1 MNRHQVLTGAVNP
14 GENCFAVGYVDGVP
28 FTAYASGCDI
38 VILDSNHAHVQVIPG
53 ANHGNIQVGCID
65 SSAENGKIAASYA
78 NQVYLFE
85 PVPTENKGTSK
96 ILAYEWKQYGCFKL
110 DSLAS
115 NLSWNQD
122 GSKLLT
128 GSDSIQLWACAMV
141 IEKTPDSEATDGS
154 PASGSESNGALWE
167 CIWQCKTS
175 TPVYHLKFSP
185 DGQYFASAGKADR
198 LVKIWHRSRKATLNS
213 TVANPVM
220 ECSDEKYSFVYIAHP
235 RAITGF
241 SWRKTSKYMPKGSV
255 ANILVTSCRDNI
267 CRIWCETLLPDLNL
281 FEENSQRQT
290 GNMFEIGRHHSNIK
304 KPTFNI
310 SLKHRKRKKSN
321 EQLHTNSGPL
331 PSHDKGHEM
340 HHFLQDN
347 IQTNGHSILPVHFHI
362 ASTINPNTDIPLLP
376 ALSSMSGSKTPNF
389 VVNWLNNKELQLT
402 LVAETILQ
410 EKQNTNPGLQERV
423 FKEQSSEESSSADEE
438 ETPTPP
444 VDEDELNSK
453 NNADSSGSSLP
464 HISIERPSTLVPGGG
479 QMKHVPSVAIFQSPV
494 PVSNSLEDLQKRLDC
509 LMRDWYKASDMLF
522 AIHPVDGSFLLW
534 LVDFLDETSPGT
546 HRQAQVSFSC
556 RIPLAFPVGDATT
569 LCSNIVMY
577 RSNLVVD
584 PRANKRTVETPGMT
598 PSYSFSQR
606 LGQLPPGVNIYAF
619 TPKVSML
626 SKHINGTLNQWEIS
640 FAETSKFQTVL
651 SVSHK
656 SRCCGHRFRLNDLQ
670 CHPILPLLLTTSHH
684 NLPQV
689 EVDPEIMQGHTR
701 RGSMTARR
709 TSLMRRSSS
718 ISLFGKS
725 ILSES
730 EHTRLSA
737 LYNSTLEGAS
747 RDNFDSDE
755 VVVPDALM
763 EKLNSEMN
771 WPDMSAPT
779 GLCSELILWRVFP
792 VGPLSKSGG
801 VMELARI
808 NSPFLNAFS
817 HIAWLPCLLPSS
829 CLGLSSNSPSAC
841 FVASDGYTLRVFQ
854 SVIDA
859 RTLLAEVSPNSDQ
872 FEGYLSSSSPLSTV
886 LNPDLIKNADGLNV
900 ISLQSTS
907 RPGCIIE
914 LNKLNNAKQNWQNV
928 QLMHAFQHQF
938 ICGNLHDTSPSYNLP
953 QPNMFEEQFFLVVV
967 ERKMSGISVIHMW
980 YIHLGTEVKKHTV
993 NRGNTFEDDDD
1004 DDIPVLDSSSD
1015 SSRGNS
1021 PTNFKSIPQNPQSS
1035 TRMKIFSHKVCSQR
1049 LELPAGVEVISA
1061 APAAGHLSSSSIY
1074 PSCCAPY
1081 LFSTACSDGKVRFWK
1096 CDVQEEG
1103 DPDQRFY
1110 EDSDFGQKTEAHR
1123 ESSNPFVTAYYSWME
1138 WVLETED
1145 KTDSSVIIQ
1154 GKPLAVSSAYNGR
1167 FACAY
1172 ELQNSDKKL
1181 AVVIYESE
1189 SSGGSEWL
1197 KEDSLYLS
1205 EVSTPEPKLNTDIL
1219 TEGNNSYK
1227 TMKRS
1232 SKVSD
1237 FVELDNDFGLCGPS
1251 LRPRRAQTRSKQ
1263 TKATPIQLAWVSK
1276 EDGSHML
1283 TVGVGGKVLI
1293 YAKSFGCVQEDEDV
1307 RRFRSFS
1314 GDPSHPGV
1322 KPNISPSLLHKGI
1335 VKPTWQLFRTVK
1347 LSTVDGLPPLS
1358 KMLAWVRAGILVVG
1372 LENEMHVYS
1381 QWKTEDKHKAIEGN
1395 KIGTLSKNATSSYG
1409 MNLSVDIQTLPM
1421 SKTDR
1426 EKSYADMTELA
1437 NEESKLNMDL
1447 DNDKETVEMDCGLFE
1462 TAYNASPVL
1471 PQYHPKQLMELLN
1484 CGKIRRVKAILAH
1497 LVRCIAGE
1505 NELRKALM
1513 QGDDGESEKQSS
1525 KLMRQV
1531 SLATSPTEPV
1541 TLEEEKMKLD
1551 YIEINAIPPLP
1562 LYALIAVDSTD
1573 SSQTSKTKPESGS
1586 KRVSKSEESTDY
1598 SDLFST
1604 PKLDEYDHSGWEET
1618 HQRDRANSISAK
1630 LRDPSHFEIAQA
1642 RLLTNHLT
1650 HTRLPRLTSL
1660 DQMHLLALADTVA
1673 SVKTEMTV
1681 GSTASAAIGKEGAGY
1696 ASKGNTDSTHAGE
1709 TLDECGVR
1717 FLLAMRFHTCLLKS
1731 LPLRQQF
1738 NLKCQGLATCHYAWA
1753 FHSEAEEELLDLIP
1767 SMQKGE
1773 PRWDELKAM
1782 GVAWWV
1788 RSTVTLRRTME
1799 KVAKSQFQ
1807 TNKDPLDAA
1816 LFYLAMK
1823 KKTVVWGLYRS
1834 IKDARMTDF
1843 FAHNFNEDR
1852 WRKAAL
1858 KNAYALL
1865 GKQRFNHAA
1874 AFFLLAGSLKDAIE
1888 VCCNNLGDIQLA
1900 IVITRLYEDEMQV
1913 SASYKKLL
1921 FEIVFGCD
1929 IEGNRIANK
1938 TVCPDPFL
1946 RSISYWVNKEYTLA
1960 LETLL
1965 SDPKTAESNEPAI
1978 KGDHYDSPHGNPDV
1992 FNFYNYLRTHPLL
2005 IRRHLAGQDRPA
2017 AGASVL
2023 ITGFGKGGGQIA
2035 NQGDQVIEDE
2045 ITPEERRLFFATA
2058 HAHSEAGCPLLAL
2071 EVLTKLPKV
2080 KTKQEVIA
2088 KETESLVDSG
2098 NESISKDMITSG
2110 IFSGFSES
2118 ELKRDGSKDS
2128 AIEFDWSQP
2137 VSNAPDKGGGSNMD
2151 FDWGAPSATD
2161 LEEELELKWD
2171 DDEEDNED
2179 EEEVSKSTEPNLK
2192 NETKDDDAQS
2202 DGSTLSG
2209 SPSIDI
2215 LAQQLKFKSCLKIMM
2230 EELRTLAT
2238 GFEVE
2243 GGQLRYQLY
2252 QWLEREVEILR
2263 LLCNYTGDGL
2273 MIVDEDTVILSDTED
2288 EPMDRSQAL
2297 HEFIKAELV
2306 DFEARL
2312 LRAERRKSWLKKNH
2326 HLLRTLFSYATHY
2339 GLNGGGL
2346 TSVCMELVLL
2356 MQEVQQERKTHQQLT
2371 LRIPLPTTLPLLSA
2385 SIANCKT
2392 VVADPIMFLRS
2403 LTHDVL
2409 QTILEFTAPPRQN
2422 KNTNKV
2428 KTLHRLCVALAACF
2442 YESLCDSE
2450 TFSPAVSQTKSNGM
2464 DVYDGR
2470 NLNFVFRSGHL
2481 VCVSK
2486 RRRISEETAKIVS
2499 PPSKWPGVAQLQTLL
2514 AQEKDED
2521 IPKAYIQ
2528 LCEGLLAI
2536 YISLLVHALSTNN
2549 CNELYR
2555 LMAHN
2560 IDQNMWAAVFGGGA
2574 RIPKHQQS
2582 MANAPNPN
2590 TGNNADKRRNSL
2602 YMRVLGKASRGR
2614 VPVTKTEEKLSY
2626 REKFVPPESSV
2637 IDFLMVKPYVKSI
2650 EEGIGYDSAESEASD
2665 DEDYYD
2671 DSATKA
2677 SSTFDLGQKE
2687 HSDFNSYSWCLMRF
2701 VIVQLALDKMEKFL
2715 PVGGIELAELPV
2727 SSPLLHS
2734 ILKLLE
2740 QWIQALEYK
2749 LDLFSAPPDDYIP
2762 DCMGVGIG
2770 SSSGPAI
2777 LKYKAMLEPDN
2788 TPFLCEKRE
2797 ALPAKR
2803 LWNFLVRQDQ
2813 TQETFIKYIFKK
2825 KQPSEQVDSTLG
2837 TYHQE
2842 SGNREQRV
2850 KVRVIHKE
2858 PEKISAFCFNQA
2870 DWKNITQNGM
2880 YKASASGTVV
2890 STHKEIL
2897 ELDISMLLNQKSG
2910 VWADD
2915 EVDDMATPNL
2925 TRRNISTMNSS
2936 SLATVAEDE
2945 FLMVHHS
2952 TERSASIPNANT
2964 MGLSLLPGL
2973 LDGQNLQT
2981 GRGTNVISR
2990 RPTYHIRRLSSHPT
3004 LPYYISGSQDGSVS
3018 MWEWGHSQRIY
3029 MHRPPGQFPKVTQLH
3044 FNVQGNKFG
3053 VCDDSGQL
3061 CLWQVGMNSPS
3072 VTKPFLTLQCHNK
3085 TVSDFTFMGSCSLLA
3100 TAGLS
3105 TENKNVS
3112 LWDTLMPKK
3121 KACIHGF
3128 SCHDGGCPSIA
3139 YCPNQQSLITGNKKG
3154 EVAIFDIRQ
3163 RKLRHSFTAH
3173 DSGIKC
3179 IAVDP
3184 NEDFF
3189 LTGSAEGNIKV
3200 WGLSVH
3206 NLRYSLP
3213 GQHARN
3219 TFFRQTGS
3227 GVIQITVMSNSHIY
3241 SCGVDGTMK
3250 WIQMPGTL

>member
-1 MNRHQVLTGAVNP
+1 
-14 GENCFAVGYVDGVP
+14 
-28 FTAYASGCDI
+28 
-38 VILDSNHAHVQVIPG
+38 
-53 ANHGNIQVGCID
+53 
-65 SSAENGKIAASYA
+65 
-78 NQVYLFE
+78 
-85 PVPTENKGTSK
+85 
-96 ILAYEWKQYGCFKL
+96 
-110 DSLAS
+110 
-115 NLSWNQD
+115 
-122 GSKLLT
+122 
-128 GSDSIQLWACAMV
+128 
-141 IEKTPDSEATDGS
+141 
-154 PASGSESNGALWE
+154 
-167 CIWQCKTS
+167 
-175 TPVYHLKFSP
+175 
-185 DGQYFASAGKADR
+185 
-198 LVKIWHRSRKATLNS
+198 
-213 TVANPVM
+213 
-220 ECSDEKYSFVYIAHP
+220 
-235 RAITGF
+235 
-241 SWRKTSKYMPKGSV
+241 
-255 ANILVTSCRDNI
+255 
-267 CRIWCETLLPDLNL
+267 
-281 FEENSQRQT
+281 
-290 GNMFEIGRHHSNIK
+290 
-304 KPTFNI
+304 
-310 SLKHRKRKKSN
+310 
-321 EQLHTNSGPL
+321 
-331 PSHDKGHEM
+331 
-340 HHFLQDN
+340 
-347 IQTNGHSILPVHFHI
+347 
-362 ASTINPNTDIPLLP
+362 
-376 ALSSMSGSKTPNF
+376 
-389 VVNWLNNKELQLT
+389 
-402 LVAETILQ
+402 
-410 EKQNTNPGLQERV
+410 
-423 FKEQSSEESSSADEE
+423 
-438 ETPTPP
+438 
-444 VDEDELNSK
+444 
-453 NNADSSGSSLP
+453 
-464 HISIERPSTLVPGGG
+464 
-479 QMKHVPSVAIFQSPV
+479 
-494 PVSNSLEDLQKRLDC
+494 
-509 LMRDWYKASDMLF
+509 
-522 AIHPVDGSFLLW
+522 
-534 LVDFLDETSPGT
+534 
-546 HRQAQVSFSC
+546 
-556 RIPLAFPVGDATT
+556 
-569 LCSNIVMY
+569 
-577 RSNLVVD
+577 
-584 PRANKRTVETPGMT
+584 
-598 PSYSFSQR
+598 
-606 LGQLPPGVNIYAF
+606 
-619 TPKVSML
+619 ML

-701 RGSMTARR
+701 RGSVTARR

-730 EHTRLSA
+730 EHVRLSA

-817 HIAWLPCLLPSS
+817 HVAWLPCLLPSS

-854 SVIDA
+854 AVIDA

-886 LNPDLIKNADGLNV
+886 LNPDLAKNAEGLNV
-900 ISLQSTS
+900 ISLQSTA
-907 RPGCIIE
+907 RPGCVIE
-914 LNKLNNAKQNWQNV
+914 LEKLNNAKQNWQNV

-938 ICGNLHDTSPSYNLP
+938 IFGNQTQDFTASTSLP
-953 QPNMFEEQFFLVVV
+953 QPNQFEEQFFLVVM
-967 ERKMSGISVIHMW
+967 ERKVSGVSVIHMW
-980 YIHLGTEVKKHTV
+980 YIHLSTEVMKNTV
-993 NRGNTFEDDDD
+993 PRGNTFEDDDD
-1004 DDIPVLDSSSD
+1004 DDIPVVDSSSD

-1021 PTNFKSIPQNPQSS
+1021 PTNFKTIPPGQQTS
-1035 TRMKIFSHKVCSQR
+1035 TRMKIYSRKVCSQR
-1049 LELPAGVEVISA
+1049 LELPAGIEVISA

-1074 PSCCAPY
+1074 PSCSAPY

-1103 DPDQRFY
+1103 DLDQRFY
-1110 EDSDFGQKTEAHR
+1110 EDSDLGKEMHSDTKN
-1123 ESSNPFVTAYYSWME
+1123 SNPFVSAFYQWTE
-1138 WVLETED
+1138 WVLEAED
-1145 KTDSSVIIQ
+1145 KVDSSVVIQ
-1154 GKPLAVSSAYNGR
+1154 GKPLTVSCAYNGR
-1167 FACAY
+1167 IGCAY
-1172 ELQNSDKKL
+1172 EMKNSDKKL

-1189 SSGGSEWL
+1189 STGGSEWL
-1197 KEDSLYLS
+1197 KEDTLYLS
-1205 EVSTPEPKLNTDIL
+1205 DVSTPDPQPNSDIL
-1219 TEGNNSYK
+1219 TEENISYK

-1232 SKVSD
+1232 SKVND
-1237 FVELDNDFGLCGPS
+1237 FVELDNDFGLIGPS
-1251 LRPRRAQTRSKQ
+1251 LRPRKAQARSKHS
-1263 TKATPIQLAWVSK
+1263 KAISIQLAWVSK

-1283 TVGVGGKVLI
+1283 TVGVGGKMLI
-1293 YAKSFGCVQEDEDV
+1293 YAKSFGDVPDDQDV
-1307 RRFRSFS
+1307 RRFRSYS
-1314 GDPSHPGV
+1314 GDPSHLPV
-1322 KPNISPSLLHKGI
+1322 KQNISPSLLHKSM
-1335 VKPTWQLFRTVK
+1335 VKPKWQLLRTVG
-1347 LSTVDGLPPLS
+1347 LSSVDGLPPLS

-1381 QWKTEDKHKAIEGN
+1381 QWKSEDKIKKVEEDKSGM
-1395 KIGTLSKNATSSYG
+1395 LSKNPSNSLG
-1409 MNLSVDIQTLPM
+1409 MNLSVNIQTLPM

-1437 NEESKLNMDL
+1437 NDDSKVGTDAEE
-1447 DNDKETVEMDCGLFE
+1447 DKEAVSYDCGLFE

-1505 NELRKALM
+1505 SALRKALM
-1513 QGDDGESEKQSS
+1513 QGDDGDTEKQSS

-1531 SLATSPTEPV
+1531 SLGTSPTEPV
-1541 TLEEEKMKLD
+1541 RLEDERMRLD

-1573 SSQTSKTKPESGS
+1573 STQTSKTKRESTIG
-1586 KRVSKSEESTDY
+1586 VETMPKSEDSTDY

-1604 PKLDEYDHSGWEET
+1604 PTLDEYDHSNWEGT
-1618 HQRDRANSISAK
+1618 HNRDRANDISAK
-1630 LRDPSHFEIAQA
+1630 MRDPSHFEIAQA

-1650 HTRLPRLTSL
+1650 HTHLPRLTSL

-1696 ASKGNTDSTHAGE
+1696 ASKGNADSTHAGE

-1731 LPLRQQF
+1731 LPLRQQIS
-1738 NLKCQGLATCHYAWA
+1738 LKRQGLATCHYAWA
-1753 FHSEAEEELLDLIP
+1753 FHSEAEEELLGLIP
-1767 SMQKGE
+1767 GMQKGE
-1773 PRWDELKAM
+1773 PTWDELRAM
-1782 GVAWWV
+1782 GLAWWV
-1788 RSTVTLRRTME
+1788 RSNVTLRRTIE

-1807 TNKDPLDAA
+1807 AKKDPLDAA

-1834 IKDARMTDF
+1834 VKDARMTSFFGNDF
-1843 FAHNFNEDR
+1843 SKDR

-1900 IVITRLYEDEMQV
+1900 IVIARLYEDNMQV
-1913 SASYKKLL
+1913 PLSYKKILM
-1921 FEIVFGCD
+1921 ESVFGCD
-1929 IEGNRIANK
+1929 LERNPLPKK

-1946 RSISYWVNKEYTLA
+1946 RSISYWVLKEYTLA

-1965 SDPKTAESNEPAI
+1965 REPESMVSDQPAV

-2023 ITGFGKGGGQIA
+2023 ITGFGKGGGQVA
-2035 NQGDQVIEDE
+2035 NQGDHVIEDE

-2080 KTKQEVIA
+2080 KAKSEVVA

-2098 NESISKDMITSG
+2098 NESISKEMITSG
-2110 IFSGFSES
+2110 VFSGFAES

-2137 VSNAPDKGGGSNMD
+2137 VTNALDKGGGSAI
-2151 FDWGAPSATD
+2151 DWGAPTVPEF
-2161 LEEELELKWD
+2161 EEEFDLKWD
-2171 DDEEDNED
+2171 DEEDED
-2179 EEEVSKSTEPNLK
+2179 EEEGTEESKSTEPNIK
-2192 NETKDDDAQS
+2192 NETKDEDAKSTTS
-2202 DGSTLSG
+2202 DGSTVSG
-2209 SPSIDI
+2209 SPSVDI
-2215 LAQQLKFKSCLKIMM
+2215 LAQQQKFKSCLKIMM

-2252 QWLEREVEILR
+2252 QWLEREVEILK

-2273 MIVDEDTVILSDTED
+2273 MVVDEEAGILSDGED
-2288 EPMDRSQAL
+2288 DLTDSSQAL
-2297 HEFIKAELV
+2297 HELIRAEMV

-2312 LRAERRKSWLKKNH
+2312 KRAERRKSWLKKNH

-2356 MQEVQQERKTHQQLT
+2356 MQEVQQERRTQQQLH

-2409 QTILEFTAPPRQN
+2409 QTILEFTSPPRQN
-2422 KNTNKV
+2422 KNVNKV
-2428 KTLHRLCVALAACF
+2428 MTLHRLCVALAACF

-2450 TFSPAVSQTKSNGM
+2450 TFSPAVSQTKFGGM

-2486 RRRISEETAKIVS
+2486 RRRISEETAKITS
-2499 PPSKWPGVAQLQTLL
+2499 APSKWPGVTQLQTLL

-2536 YISLLVHALSTNN
+2536 YISLLVHALTTNN

-2555 LMAHN
+2555 LMAHK
-2560 IDQNMWAAVFGGGA
+2560 IDQSMWAAVFGGGA
-2574 RIPKHQQS
+2574 KIRKQPKQQPTS
-2582 MANAPNPN
+2582 LASSPSPN
-2590 TGNNADKRRNSL
+2590 TGNSNHADNRRNSL
-2602 YMRVLGKASRGR
+2602 YMRVLGRASRGR
-2614 VPVTKTEEKLSY
+2614 GPAPKSDEKSTY
-2626 REKFVPPESSV
+2626 REKFIPPESSV
-2637 IDFLMVKPYVKSI
+2637 IDFLMLKPYVKAI

-2665 DEDYYD
+2665 DDDYYD
-2671 DSATKA
+2671 ESEKVK
-2677 SSTFDLGQKE
+2677 STFDLGEKE

-2701 VIVQLALDKMEKFL
+2701 VIVQLTLDKMEKFL

-2749 LDLFSAPPDDYIP
+2749 LELFSGPPDDYIP
-2762 DCMGVGIG
+2762 DCMGVGI
-2770 SSSGPAI
+2770 SNTTGPAI
-2777 LKYKAMLEPDN
+2777 LKYKAILEPEN
-2788 TPFLCEKRE
+2788 TPFLCDKRE

-2803 LWNFLVRQDQ
+2803 LWNFLVRQEK
-2813 TQETFIKYIFKK
+2813 TQDTFIKYIFKK
-2825 KQPSEQVDSTLG
+2825 KTPLEQIDTTMG
-2837 TYHQE
+2837 TYPEQ
-2842 SGNREQRV
+2842 SNKEQRV
-2850 KVRVIHKE
+2850 HVGVIHKE

-2880 YKASASGTVV
+2880 YKRLGISTAWHRTSYEASASGMVV

-2897 ELDISMLLNQKSG
+2897 ELDISMLLNQKSSLW
-2910 VWADD
+2910 VD
-2915 EVDDMATPNL
+2915 EENEESVPNL
-2925 TRRNISTMNSS
+2925 SRRNISTLSNSS

-2945 FLMVHHS
+2945 FLMVHHMPP
-2952 TERSASIPNANT
+2952 ERSASIPNASTVTN
-2964 MGLSLLPGL
+2964 SLLPGL
-2973 LDGQNLQT
+2973 LDGPNFQT
-2981 GRGTNVISR
+2981 GRGTNVIAR

-3004 LPYYISGSQDGSVS
+3004 LPYYLSGSQDGSVC
-3018 MWEWGHSQRIY
+3018 MWEWGHSQKIY

-3044 FNVQGNKFG
+3044 FNLQGNKFG

-3072 VTKPFLTLQCHNK
+3072 ITKPFLTLQCHSK

-3100 TAGLS
+3100 TAGWS
-3105 TENKNVS
+3105 SDNKNIS
-3112 LWDTLMPKK
+3112 LWDTLMPKD
-3121 KACIHGF
+3121 KACIHAF
-3128 SCHDGGCPSIA
+3128 SCHEGGCPSII
-3139 YCPNQQSLITGNKKG
+3139 YCPNQQVLISGNKKG

-3173 DSGIKC
+3173 DSAIKC

-3184 NEDFF
+3184 AEDFF
-3189 LTGSAEGNIKV
+3189 LTGSAEGNIKYEHFCVGIDCVLSSLVV
-3200 WGLSVH
+3200 WIG
-3206 NLRYSLP
+3206 P
-3213 GQHARN
+3213 HARG
-3219 TFFRQTGS
+3219 FDS
-3227 GVIQITVMSNSHIY
+3227 GGLPSLIE
-3241 SCGVDGTMK
+3241 
-3250 WIQMPGTL
+3250 TLS